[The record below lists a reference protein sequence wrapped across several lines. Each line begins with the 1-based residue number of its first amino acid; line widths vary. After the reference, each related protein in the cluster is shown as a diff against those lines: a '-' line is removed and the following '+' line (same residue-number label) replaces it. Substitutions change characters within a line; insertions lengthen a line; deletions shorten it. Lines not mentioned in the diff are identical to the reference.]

1 MKARLTLPRLRP
13 LARLSSTE
21 GPLKDGKAR
30 KQVIADLV
38 EAVSAAARR
47 EVPWFEAQMPPAY
60 FRQVT
65 PERRGAHLRALTAL
79 TATRELGRDNLPEVQ
94 LRDEGAFTFMTDGPG
109 NLNAVVER
117 QLAALPAEAGLRR
130 VLLFTSAD
138 GRLGLNTFETTAG
151 KNGDERRFGAA
162 GADSGTAAAEAEALE
177 KIAIYEG
184 KIDIG
189 GEFAAA
195 EAAQEN
201 ADALGAHA
209 APRGALGSC

>member
-13 LARLSSTE
+13 LARLSSTA

-38 EAVSAAARR
+38 EAVSVAARR

-94 LRDEGAFTFMTDGPG
+94 LRDEGAS
-109 NLNAVVER
+109 VRE
-117 QLAALPAEAGLRR
+117 AALEGAVARLRPVLMTVISTLLGALPLVWSSGAGAEARSAIGLVIIGGFGIASLLTLFLTPVLYDLLVRFTRPRSAVAKDLDAALARDGTRTPAE
-130 VLLFTSAD
+130 
-138 GRLGLNTFETTAG
+138 
-151 KNGDERRFGAA
+151 
-162 GADSGTAAAEAEALE
+162 
-177 KIAIYEG
+177 
-184 KIDIG
+184 
-189 GEFAAA
+189 
-195 EAAQEN
+195 
-201 ADALGAHA
+201 
-209 APRGALGSC
+209 

>member
-13 LARLSSTE
+13 LARLSSTA

-38 EAVSAAARR
+38 EAVSVAARR

-162 GADSGTAAAEAEALE
+162 GADTGTAAAERRPWRRLRSTRARS
-177 KIAIYEG
+177 IS
-184 KIDIG
+184 
-189 GEFAAA
+189 AAS
-195 EAAQEN
+195 
-201 ADALGAHA
+201 LRR
-209 APRGALGSC
+209 PRRRRKVPTRSARTQRRGGALGSS